1 MVAIA
6 IIVLRGNKSKEKA
19 LCLLKEM
26 IKVRIE
32 GKGREGRRVSQLE
45 LCYRLA

>member
-32 GKGREGRRVSQLE
+32 GKGREGKKEESVS
-45 LCYRLA
+45 